1 MFCLI
6 ITMHSQDLLVV
17 NTAPKPVVAVAAMG
31 VKAAALTQPVVAVA
45 ADTVEMAVPA
55 KPVAAVAADTVEMAA
70 LRLAKE
76 AAEEAVCLAQVVIP
90 VILILRIR
98 MEIMVCAAAV
108 AAVSAVI
115 TLQIALTEETA
126 GTVL

>member
-6 ITMHSQDLLVV
+6 TTMHSQDLPVV
-17 NTAPKPVVAVAAMG
+17 NTAPKPVVVAAAMG
-31 VKAAALTQPVVAVA
+31 VKAAALAQ
-45 ADTVEMAVPA
+45 
-55 KPVAAVAADTVEMAA
+55 PVAAVVADTVEMAA
-70 LRLAKE
+70 LRLAKG
-76 AAEEAVCLAQVVIP
+76 AAEAAVCLAQVVIP
-90 VILILRIR
+90 VVLILRIR
-98 MEIMVCAAAV
+98 MEIVVYAAAV